1 MAKRRSAPGSSHT
14 QRGARVERQ
23 TDGWQRGSVVEL
35 TIESMAPGGEAFAR
49 AGTLPVFISRGA
61 PGDVAMVE
69 LYDVRKHFA
78 KGKIESLI
86 QPSAHRAEPPCKLFK
101 VCGGCQWQH
110 LAYEKQLQ
118 HKTGIVEQALI
129 HIGGLDASVVK
140 PCLGADNPLYYR
152 NKVQFPVRNPQGSN
166 RILAGYYKQDS
177 HELVNIKHCPVQ
189 SAELDFMLE
198 TVKEVLEEYEIS
210 AYDERKRRGLI
221 RHIHARQSRFDGSI
235 LLTLVLNCT
244 RDTRPKA
251 LAELAELIMLR
262 DEHVKGVAV
271 NYNDRAGNR
280 ILGDIT
286 EMIAGADSID
296 EVLQTSNPE
305 LPSRLQKGLTFKL
318 SATSFFQ
325 VNTEQAAKL
334 LELTY
339 LEAYGELDA
348 GEKLKVVVDAYAGV
362 GAISLWLADR
372 CRQLIA
378 VEDYSQAVVDGRVNA
393 EVNGIENVE
402 FVEGDV
408 AEVLPQLSA
417 RQEKVDLVVLDPP
430 RKGVS
435 PAVIRSLLEIA
446 PPRIIYV
453 SCNPATLARDLKYL
467 SLGYA
472 PSSSVSKG
480 ESDENPEVASESD
493 APADI
498 AAAPDEKPGKYGYK
512 AVRIQ
517 PVDLFP
523 QTYHV
528 ESVATLERVLLDG
541 SL

>member
-1 MAKRRSAPGSSHT
+1 MAKRRSAPRSSNSHPGARAGFESGGY
-14 QRGARVERQ
+14 QRGAL
-23 TDGWQRGSVVEL
+23 VEL

-49 AGTLPVFISRGA
+49 AGTLPVFIGRGA
-61 PGDVAMVE
+61 PGDLARVE
-69 LYDVRKHFA
+69 LYDVRKNFA

-86 QPSAHRAEPPCKLFK
+86 KPSEDRAEPPCKLFK

-110 LAYEKQLQ
+110 LAYEKQLE
-118 HKTGIVEQALI
+118 HKTGIVKQALV

-140 PCLGADNPLYYR
+140 PCLGADDPLHYR

-210 AYDERKRRGLI
+210 AYDERKRRGLV
-221 RHIHARQSRFDGSI
+221 RHIHARQSRFDRSI
-235 LLTLVLNCT
+235 LLTLVLNCSPEN
-244 RDTRPKA
+244 RPEQ
-251 LAELAELIMLR
+251 LGELAELIMVR
-262 DEHVKGVAV
+262 DEKVKGVSV

-280 ILGDIT
+280 ILGDVT
-286 EMIAGADSID
+286 ELIAGRDSID
-296 EVLQTSNPE
+296 EVLQTSNPN
-305 LPSRLQKGLTFKL
+305 LPSRLQKGLTFTL

-325 VNTEQAAKL
+325 VNTEQAVKL
-334 LELTY
+334 LEIAY
-339 LEAYGELDA
+339 LEAFDEIGA
-348 GEKLKVVVDAYAGV
+348 GEKLDVVVDAYAGV
-362 GAISLWLADR
+362 GAISLWLAER
-372 CRQLIA
+372 CRKLIA
-378 VEDYSQAVVDGRVNA
+378 VEEYKQAVLDGRANA
-393 EVNGIENVE
+393 EKNAIENVE

-408 AEVLPQLSA
+408 ADVLPQLSA
-417 RQEKVDLVVLDPP
+417 RAEKVDLVVLDPP

-435 PAVIRSLLEIA
+435 PSVIQSLLDLA
-446 PPRIIYV
+446 PPRIVYV

-467 SLGYA
+467 SLGIA
-472 PSSSVSKG
+472 PANSVSK
-480 ESDENPEVASESD
+480 SESEENAQPGGAVNVPCD
-493 APADI
+493 VAPAADG
-498 AAAPDEKPGKYGYK
+498 KPGKYGYK
-512 AVRIQ
+512 TVRIQ

>member
-1 MAKRRSAPGSSHT
+1 MAKRRSAPRSSNSHSGARAGFDSGGY
-14 QRGARVERQ
+14 QRGAL
-23 TDGWQRGSVVEL
+23 VEL

-49 AGTLPVFISRGA
+49 AGTLPVFIGRGA
-61 PGDVAMVE
+61 PGDLARVE
-69 LYDVRKHFA
+69 LYDVRKNFA

-86 QPSAHRAEPPCKLFK
+86 KPSDDRAEPPCKLFK

-110 LAYEKQLQ
+110 LAYEKQLE
-118 HKTGIVEQALI
+118 HKTGIVKQALV

-140 PCLGADNPLYYR
+140 PCLGADDPLYYR

-210 AYDERKRRGLI
+210 AYDERKRQGLV
-221 RHIHARQSRFDGSI
+221 RHIHARQSRFDRSI
-235 LLTLVLNCT
+235 LLTLVLNCSPES
-244 RDTRPKA
+244 RPEQ
-251 LAELAELIMLR
+251 LGELAELIMVR
-262 DEHVKGVAV
+262 DEKVKGVSV

-280 ILGDIT
+280 ILGDVT
-286 EMIAGADSID
+286 ELIAGSDSIE
-296 EVLQTSNPE
+296 EVLQTSNPN
-305 LPSRLQKGLTFKL
+305 LPSRLQKGLTFTL

-325 VNTEQAAKL
+325 VNTEQAVKL
-334 LELTY
+334 LEIAY
-339 LEAYGELDA
+339 LEAFDEIGA
-348 GEKLKVVVDAYAGV
+348 GEKLDVVVDAYAGV
-362 GAISLWLADR
+362 GAISLWLAER
-372 CRQLIA
+372 CRKLIA
-378 VEDYSQAVVDGRVNA
+378 VEEYKQAVLDGRANA
-393 EVNGIENVE
+393 EKNAIENVE

-408 AEVLPQLSA
+408 ADVLPQLSA
-417 RQEKVDLVVLDPP
+417 RAEKVDLVVLDPP

-435 PAVIRSLLEIA
+435 PSVIQSLLDLA
-446 PPRIIYV
+446 PPRIVYV

-467 SLGYA
+467 SLGIA
-472 PSSSVSKG
+472 PANSVSK
-480 ESDENPEVASESD
+480 SESEENAQPGGAVNVPCD
-493 APADI
+493 VAPAADG
-498 AAAPDEKPGKYGYK
+498 KPGKYGYK
-512 AVRIQ
+512 TVRIQ

>member
-1 MAKRRSAPGSSHT
+1 MAKRRSAPRSSNSHSGARAGFDSGGY
-14 QRGARVERQ
+14 QRGAL
-23 TDGWQRGSVVEL
+23 VEL

-49 AGTLPVFISRGA
+49 AGTLPVFIGRGA
-61 PGDVAMVE
+61 PGDLARVE
-69 LYDVRKHFA
+69 LYDVRKNFA

-86 QPSAHRAEPPCKLFK
+86 KPSDDRAEPPCKLFK

-110 LAYEKQLQ
+110 LAYEKQLE
-118 HKTGIVEQALI
+118 HKTGIVKQALV

-140 PCLGADNPLYYR
+140 PCLGADDPLHYR

-210 AYDERKRRGLI
+210 AYDERKRQGLV
-221 RHIHARQSRFDGSI
+221 RHIH
-235 LLTLVLNCT
+235 
-244 RDTRPKA
+244 
-251 LAELAELIMLR
+251 
-262 DEHVKGVAV
+262 
-271 NYNDRAGNR
+271 DRAGNR
-280 ILGDIT
+280 ILGDVT
-286 EMIAGADSID
+286 ELIAGSDSIE
-296 EVLQTSNPE
+296 EVLQTSNPN
-305 LPSRLQKGLTFKL
+305 LPSRLQKGLTFTL

-325 VNTEQAAKL
+325 VNTEQAVKL
-334 LELTY
+334 LEIAY
-339 LEAYGELDA
+339 LEAFDEIGA
-348 GEKLKVVVDAYAGV
+348 GEKLDVVVDAYAGV
-362 GAISLWLADR
+362 GAISLWLAER
-372 CRQLIA
+372 CRKLIA
-378 VEDYSQAVVDGRVNA
+378 VEEYKQAVLDGRANA
-393 EVNGIENVE
+393 EKNAIENVE

-408 AEVLPQLSA
+408 ADVLPQLSA
-417 RQEKVDLVVLDPP
+417 RAEKVDLVVLDPP

-435 PAVIRSLLEIA
+435 PSVIQSLLDLA
-446 PPRIIYV
+446 PPRIVYV

-467 SLGYA
+467 SLGIA
-472 PSSSVSKG
+472 PANSVSK
-480 ESDENPEVASESD
+480 SESEENAQPGGAVNVPCD
-493 APADI
+493 VAPAADG
-498 AAAPDEKPGKYGYK
+498 KPGKYGYK
-512 AVRIQ
+512 TVRIQ

>member
-1 MAKRRSAPGSSHT
+1 MAKRRSAPRSSNSHPGARAGFESGGY
-14 QRGARVERQ
+14 QRGAL
-23 TDGWQRGSVVEL
+23 VEL

-49 AGTLPVFISRGA
+49 AGTLPVFIGRGA
-61 PGDVAMVE
+61 PGDLARVE
-69 LYDVRKHFA
+69 LYDVRKNFA

-86 QPSAHRAEPPCKLFK
+86 KPSDDRAEPPCKLFK

-110 LAYEKQLQ
+110 LAYEKQLE
-118 HKTGIVEQALI
+118 HKTGIVKQALV

-140 PCLGADNPLYYR
+140 PCLGADDPLHYR

-210 AYDERKRRGLI
+210 AYDERKRRGLV
-221 RHIHARQSRFDGSI
+221 RHIHARQSRFDRSI
-235 LLTLVLNCT
+235 LLTLVLNCSPEN
-244 RDTRPKA
+244 RPEQ
-251 LAELAELIMLR
+251 LGELAELIMVR
-262 DEHVKGVAV
+262 DEKVKGVSV

-280 ILGDIT
+280 ILGDVT
-286 EMIAGADSID
+286 ELIAGRDSID
-296 EVLQTSNPE
+296 EVLQTSNPN
-305 LPSRLQKGLTFKL
+305 LPSRLQKGLTFTL

-325 VNTEQAAKL
+325 VNTEQAVKL
-334 LELTY
+334 LEIAY
-339 LEAYGELDA
+339 LEAFDEIGA
-348 GEKLKVVVDAYAGV
+348 GEKLDVVVDAYAGV
-362 GAISLWLADR
+362 GAISLWLAER
-372 CRQLIA
+372 CRKLIA
-378 VEDYSQAVVDGRVNA
+378 VEEYKQAVLDGRANA
-393 EVNGIENVE
+393 EKNAIENVE

-408 AEVLPQLSA
+408 ADVLPQLSA
-417 RQEKVDLVVLDPP
+417 RAEKVDLVVLDPP

-435 PAVIRSLLEIA
+435 PSVIQSLLDLA
-446 PPRIIYV
+446 PPRIVYV

-467 SLGYA
+467 SLGIA
-472 PSSSVSKG
+472 PANSVSK
-480 ESDENPEVASESD
+480 SESEENAQPGGAVNVPCD
-493 APADI
+493 VAPAADG
-498 AAAPDEKPGKYGYK
+498 KPGKYGYK
-512 AVRIQ
+512 TVRIQ

>member
-1 MAKRRSAPGSSHT
+1 MAKRRSAPRSSNSHSGARAGFDSGGY
-14 QRGARVERQ
+14 QRGAL
-23 TDGWQRGSVVEL
+23 VEL

-49 AGTLPVFISRGA
+49 AGTLPVFIGRGA
-61 PGDVAMVE
+61 PGDLARVE
-69 LYDVRKHFA
+69 LYDVRKNFA

-86 QPSAHRAEPPCKLFK
+86 KPSDDRAEPPCKLFK

-110 LAYEKQLQ
+110 LAYEKQLE
-118 HKTGIVEQALI
+118 HKTGIVKQALV

-140 PCLGADNPLYYR
+140 PCLGADDPLHYR

-210 AYDERKRRGLI
+210 AYDERKRQGLV
-221 RHIHARQSRFDGSI
+221 RHIHARQSRFDRSI
-235 LLTLVLNCT
+235 LLTLVLNCSPES
-244 RDTRPKA
+244 RPEQ
-251 LAELAELIMLR
+251 LGELAELIMVR
-262 DEHVKGVAV
+262 DEKVKGVSV

-280 ILGDIT
+280 ILGDVT
-286 EMIAGADSID
+286 ELIAGSDSIE
-296 EVLQTSNPE
+296 EVLQTSNPN
-305 LPSRLQKGLTFKL
+305 LPSRLQKGLTFTL

-325 VNTEQAAKL
+325 VNTEQAVKL
-334 LELTY
+334 LEIAY
-339 LEAYGELDA
+339 LEAFDEIGA
-348 GEKLKVVVDAYAGV
+348 GEKLDVVVDAYAGV
-362 GAISLWLADR
+362 GAISLWLAER
-372 CRQLIA
+372 CRKLIA
-378 VEDYSQAVVDGRVNA
+378 VEEYKQAVLDGRANA
-393 EVNGIENVE
+393 EKNAIENVE

-408 AEVLPQLSA
+408 ADVLPQLSA
-417 RQEKVDLVVLDPP
+417 RAEKVDLVVLDPP

-435 PAVIRSLLEIA
+435 PSVIQSLLDLA
-446 PPRIIYV
+446 PPRIVYV

-467 SLGYA
+467 SLGIA
-472 PSSSVSKG
+472 PANSVSK
-480 ESDENPEVASESD
+480 SESEENAQPGGAVNVPCD
-493 APADI
+493 VAPAADG
-498 AAAPDEKPGKYGYK
+498 KPGKYGYK
-512 AVRIQ
+512 TVRIQ

>member
-1 MAKRRSAPGSSHT
+1 MT
-14 QRGARVERQ
+14 
-23 TDGWQRGSVVEL
+23 L
-35 TIESMAPGGEAFAR
+35 ESMAPGGEAFAR

-69 LYDVRKHFA
+69 LYDVRKNFA

-86 QPSAHRAEPPCKLFK
+86 KPSDDRVEPPCKLFK

-110 LAYEKQLQ
+110 LAYERQLQ
-118 HKTGIVEQALI
+118 HKTGIVEQAIAHL
-129 HIGGLDASVVK
+129 GGLDASIVK
-140 PCLGADNPLYYR
+140 PCVGADNPLYYR

-198 TVKEVLEEYEIS
+198 TVKEVLEEYDIS
-210 AYDERKRRGLI
+210 AYDERKRNGLI

-244 RDTRPKA
+244 PDDRPDT
-251 LAELAELIMLR
+251 LNELAELIMVR
-262 DEHVKGVAV
+262 DERVKGVAV

-286 EMIAGADSID
+286 HMIAGADSIE
-296 EVLQTSNPE
+296 EVLRTSNAE
-305 LPSRLQKGLTFKL
+305 LPSRLQSGLTFKL

-334 LELTY
+334 LEIAY
-339 LEAYGELDA
+339 LEAFSDLGA
-348 GEKLKVVVDAYAGV
+348 NEKMETVVDAYAGV

-372 CRQLIA
+372 CGKLYA
-378 VEDYSQAVVDGRVNA
+378 VEEYGQAVLDGRGNA
-393 EVNGIENVE
+393 ERNGIENVE
-402 FVEGDV
+402 FIEGDV

-417 RQEKVDLVVLDPP
+417 RGEKIDLVVLDPP

-435 PAVIRSLLEIA
+435 PAVIQSLLELA
-446 PPRIIYV
+446 PPKIVYI

-467 SLGYA
+467 ASGIA
-472 PSSSVSKG
+472 PTGTLLKD
-480 ESDENPEVASESD
+480 ESDENAAPGSPAPTQTEVARACD
-493 APADI
+493 G
-498 AAAPDEKPGKYGYK
+498 KPGKYGYK
-512 AVRIQ
+512 TMRIQ

>member
-1 MAKRRSAPGSSHT
+1 MAKRRSAPRSSNSHPGARAGFESGGY
-14 QRGARVERQ
+14 QRGAL
-23 TDGWQRGSVVEL
+23 VEL
-35 TIESMAPGGEAFAR
+35 TIDSMAPGGEAFAR
-49 AGTLPVFISRGA
+49 AGTLPVFIGRGA
-61 PGDVAMVE
+61 PGDLARVE
-69 LYDVRKHFA
+69 LYDVRKNFA

-86 QPSAHRAEPPCKLFK
+86 KPSDDRAEPPCKLFK

-110 LAYEKQLQ
+110 LAYEKQLE
-118 HKTGIVEQALI
+118 HKTGIVKQALV

-140 PCLGADNPLYYR
+140 PCLGADDPLYYR

-210 AYDERKRRGLI
+210 AYDERKRRGLV
-221 RHIHARQSRFDGSI
+221 RHIHARQSRFDRSI
-235 LLTLVLNCT
+235 LLTLVLNCSPEN
-244 RDTRPKA
+244 RPEQ
-251 LAELAELIMLR
+251 LGELAELIMVR
-262 DEHVKGVAV
+262 DEKVKGVSV

-280 ILGDIT
+280 ILGDVT
-286 EMIAGADSID
+286 ELIAGRDSID
-296 EVLQTSNPE
+296 EVLQTSNPN
-305 LPSRLQKGLTFKL
+305 LPSRLQKGLTFTL

-325 VNTEQAAKL
+325 VNTEQAVKL
-334 LELTY
+334 LEIAY
-339 LEAYGELDA
+339 LEAFDEIGA
-348 GEKLKVVVDAYAGV
+348 GEKLDVVVDAYAGV
-362 GAISLWLADR
+362 GAISLWLAER
-372 CRQLIA
+372 CRKLIA
-378 VEDYSQAVVDGRVNA
+378 VEEYKQAVLDGRANA
-393 EVNGIENVE
+393 EKNAIENVE

-417 RQEKVDLVVLDPP
+417 RAEKVDLVVLDPP

-435 PAVIRSLLEIA
+435 PSVIQSLLDLA
-446 PPRIIYV
+446 PPRIVYV

-467 SLGYA
+467 SLGIA
-472 PSSSVSKG
+472 PANSVSK
-480 ESDENPEVASESD
+480 SESEENAEPGGAVNVPCD
-493 APADI
+493 VAPAADG
-498 AAAPDEKPGKYGYK
+498 KPGKYGYK
-512 AVRIQ
+512 TVRIQ